1 MHLFDKLRASFRRK
15 PNKIELSLSQ
25 QIENLLSQS
34 NDSHG
39 DHRLLLLRLVYEHRS
54 RQFDALN
61 VPSNDSK
68 RVEFER
74 SMLKSLLAITSSS
87 SGLPTIII
95 ELGQQRQRI
104 KLNKVYFTLQELI
117 ELFSQVFQMK
127 FDLQTYEILL
137 SHKRLDSMTRID
149 FTQYN
154 NYQRFKIQLKN
165 NRTTELSNTIY
176 SDKNEIASLKQR
188 LNIVSNEIQNIA
200 LLINSIHRNYRNI
213 ITTLTD
219 EDNQQDTPLNTT
231 ASNEYFKENRLHH
244 DLTAPPGF
252 KPLPNHRPLNASS
265 LDSQSTDEGIDRD
278 AGSLSVFESA
288 HSDHEYESV
297 YFECREDSTLVN
309 QPNSIMINNNS
320 KPEWRNQSYNPRSR
334 SHWNINKVKYQKNYN
349 QEQFGEKP
357 RLKKPINLNKVPL
370 PVEKKKNIPCKY
382 AAGGNCKRGKSSK
395 SESETWIIVEFGAR
409 RQRASLNDRLIS
421 TSKLLQL
428 ISNHFGIK
436 LDHKSLYTLQ
446 MYDKR
451 FNEYISLTDD
461 RQILDLSKD
470 SEQFYRFR
478 IINKSFSSQ
487 KYHLLNNLQSTMGNL
502 QCANR
507 DIDTLQKLL
516 GELKHSS
523 DTLNQSTM
531 EKHIEVAEEHNLDEE
546 NLDSVSCYDS
556 SSIYNKSSSPAMAT
570 LINSNKQKPSK
581 TFNNNNNNIQTRI
594 IPCKYAVRGNCRLGD
609 KCLYLHDEECI
620 QSAREWERR
629 L

>member
-1 MHLFDKLRASFRRK
+1 MDM
-15 PNKIELSLSQ
+15 
-25 QIENLLSQS
+25 
-34 NDSHG
+34 D
-39 DHRLLLLRLVYEHRS
+39 
-54 RQFDALN
+54 
-61 VPSNDSK
+61 
-68 RVEFER
+68 
-74 SMLKSLLAITSSS
+74 
-87 SGLPTIII
+87 LPTIII

-104 KLNKVYFTLQELI
+104 KLNKAYFTLQELI

-127 FDLQTYEILL
+127 FDLQKYEILL
-137 SHKRLDSMTRID
+137 YNIQLDSMTSID
-149 FTQYN
+149 FTQFN

-188 LNIVSNEIQNIA
+188 LNTVSNEIQNIA
-200 LLINSIHRNYRNI
+200 LLINSIRTNYRNI

-219 EDNQQDTPLNTT
+219 EDNQKNTT
-231 ASNEYFKENRLHH
+231 VSNEYFKENRVYD
-244 DLTAPPGF
+244 DLSAPPGF
-252 KPLPNHRPLNASS
+252 KPLSNRRQLNASS
-265 LDSQSTDEGIDRD
+265 LVSQSTDEGIDRD
-278 AGSLSVFESA
+278 TGSLSVFESA
-288 HSDHEYESV
+288 HGDHEYESV

-309 QPNSIMINNNS
+309 QPNSLMINNNS
-320 KPEWRNQSYNPRSR
+320 KPEWRNQPYNPRPR
-334 SHWNINKVKYQKNYN
+334 SHWNSNKVKYQKNYN

-370 PVEKKKNIPCKY
+370 PIEKKKNIPCKY

-409 RQRASLNDRLIS
+409 RQRVSLNDRLIPA
-421 TSKLLQL
+421 SKLLPL

-451 FNEYISLTDD
+451 FHEYISLTDD
-461 RQILDLSKD
+461 RQILDLTKD

-487 KYHLLNNLQSTMGNL
+487 KYHLLNSLQSTMGNL
-502 QCANR
+502 HSANR

-516 GELKHSS
+516 RELKHSS
-523 DTLNQSTM
+523 DTINQFMEAQCVQSSINQSSSDSLYLIDPSTT
-531 EKHIEVAEEHNLDEE
+531 EKHIEVTEEHNLDEE

-556 SSIYNKSSSPAMAT
+556 GSVYNKYSPPAMST
-570 LINSNKQKPSK
+570 LINANKQKPSK
-581 TFNNNNNNIQTRI
+581 TFNNNNNNNNIQTRI

-609 KCLYLHDEECI
+609 KCSYLHDEGCI